1 MEGIPKIK
9 KIKNSI
15 VNLPNINDSLKDLI
29 KLNDFESNENES
41 IKEFNLQFR
50 QFSKFSR
57 ESNIY
62 QIKYKHKPCEEDLLY
77 LLFALKY
84 SCKEIYNN
92 KRLIMNCIYWP
103 FLSQKYEYHDFS
115 IIPENKSDNLL
126 NDHLKNFKGGVYDI
140 KECLIGNKKCYIIA
154 GYMLVLYQKDEFGE
168 KNVLSNDYEHLITAV
183 NIIYINKKMYI
194 VTGTKSAIV
203 RLYKVN
209 SFHDVQYL
217 NSFFKKFSSSINY
230 IFTSSKP
237 DDINAYYFII
247 DEVSIQ
253 LWNNLGEEIIFKHN
267 IEQKDKHKIICS
279 DYLYDELEE
288 ENKIVYADTNL
299 ELYLLNIKNE
309 QFFNFNKYKHMN
321 LEKLELDLFKK
332 KQITSVKFYK
342 NEKYNFVRTLFIGN
356 VDMILVYDLFKKNIN
371 SYFPLFDRILFIEY
385 YISEST
391 LFLFC
396 SGRDSLHLLHFRE

>member
-126 NDHLKNFKGGVYDI
+126 NEHLKNFKGGVYDI
-140 KECLIGNKKCYIIA
+140 TECLIGNKKCYIIA

-253 LWNNLGEEIIFKHN
+253 LWKNLGEEIIFKHN